1 MARIETYNLA
11 ASPIAG
17 SDKLIGTDSANNNET
32 KNFSVQEVSDFV
44 KPYKVYVALLTQSG
58 TNPPTAIVL
67 ENTLGAITFAY
78 DGTGYYYINSSSL
91 FTSNKTGILFGN
103 TNAGYVKIYSNTTSQ
118 LVIEVFDN
126 SGIYTDYGLLNTI
139 IEIRVY
145 Q

>member
-17 SDKLIGTDSANNNET
+17 ADKLIGTDSNNNNDT

-44 KPYKVYVALLTQSG
+44 KPYNVYVALLTQSG

-67 ENTLGAITFAY
+67 ENTIGNIYWTY
-78 DGTGYYYINSSSL
+78 DDEGIYKGYSAL
-91 FTSNKTGILFGN
+91 FNINKTVFLSQNSPYVSTSMGSGVAVILSLYGDGQLAN
-103 TNAGYVKIYSNTTSQ
+103 YS
-118 LVIEVFDN
+118 
-126 SGIYTDYGLLNTI
+126 